1 MTGDVLVTG
10 GAGFIGGHLAERLD
24 ADGRRVRVLDRRAP
38 LAGPVSDWVE
48 ADVRD
53 ATAIEAATRGASLI
67 IHLASVVGVDALLA
81 DPVEAIDVAVNGTL
95 RVLESAGRA
104 GVPVIHLST
113 SEVLGINPDVPWT
126 EDADRVLGSSL
137 ADRWSYGTAKATAE
151 HLVLAWS
158 RSRGIPATI
167 VRPFN
172 VYGPRQEP
180 RFVVASMVQAAL
192 TGGPIVVDGDG
203 SQTRCFTYVDDVV
216 DGLVRVAAA
225 PGRVPILHLGSE
237 DERSVLELAKLIR
250 EAAGGDAPLAFRSA
264 GDRWGGLEPDIP
276 RRIPD
281 TSLARSVFGW
291 RATTGLGEGL
301 RRVVDWAS
309 TAWRE
314 DPLSTVAPG
323 A

>member
-10 GAGFIGGHLAERLD
+10 GAGFIGGHLAERLG
-24 ADGRRVRVLDRRAP
+24 ADGHRVRVLDRREP
-38 LAGPVSDWVE
+38 LQGSVAEWVE

-53 ATAIEAATRGASLI
+53 ATAIERAARGTSMI

-95 RVLESAGRA
+95 RVLEAAARDH
-104 GVPVIHLST
+104 VPVIHLST
-113 SEVLGINPDVPWT
+113 SEVLGINPDVPWA
-126 EDADRVLGSSL
+126 EGADRVLGSSL

-158 RSRGIPATI
+158 RSRAIPATI

-180 RFVVASMVQAAL
+180 RFVVASMVQAAVR
-192 TGGPIVVDGDG
+192 GEPIVVDGDG
-203 SQTRCFTYVDDVV
+203 SQTRCFSYIDDVIE
-216 DGLVRVAAA
+216 GLVRVAAA

-237 DERSVLELAKLIR
+237 DERSVLELAKLVR
-250 EAAGGDAPLAFRSA
+250 EAAGGDAPVTFRRTA
-264 GDRWGGLEPDIP
+264 DRWGGVEPDIL

-281 TSLARSVFGW
+281 ASLARSVFGW
-291 RATTGLGEGL
+291 RATTELSEGL
-301 RRVVDWAS
+301 RRVVAWAAS
-309 TAWRE
+309 ADRD